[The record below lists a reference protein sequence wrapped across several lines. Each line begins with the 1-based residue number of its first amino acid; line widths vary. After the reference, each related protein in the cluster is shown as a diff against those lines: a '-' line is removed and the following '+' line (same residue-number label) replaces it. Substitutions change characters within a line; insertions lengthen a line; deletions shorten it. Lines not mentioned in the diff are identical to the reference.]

1 MNNGQYLKSMGSKI
15 KALRIAKKWSYPV
28 LAKKTGLNMS
38 NLWFIEQGRIN
49 LHLLTLKQIADV
61 FEVDVKYFL

>member
-1 MNNGQYLKSMGSKI
+1 MGSKI
-15 KALRIAKKWSYPV
+15 KALRTAKKWSYPV